1 MSAFWIARARL
12 RDLDGQQRYAELLAR
27 IRQEHQFET
36 LARSGRFQVLEGT
49 QHFDRYFLHR
59 FPSMDAALALYNS
72 PEYQEAA
79 AIRRASCDG
88 CELVIMEA
96 EPDLPRFVTILAGR

>member
-1 MSAFWIARARL
+1 M
-12 RDLDGQQRYAELLAR
+12 DGQKRYAEILERIAR
-27 IRQEHQFET
+27 SHPYET
-36 LARSGRFQVLEGT
+36 LARSGKFQVLEGT

-59 FPSMDAALALYNS
+59 FPSMEAALALYQS

-88 CELVIMEA
+88 CELVIMEGEA
-96 EPDLPRFVTILAGR
+96 VFKSSF